1 MGLRPLRSIVKEDS
15 VNWIER
21 ISMTLEAKDLVWLV
35 VQACEI
41 QSGRPAEADAQV
53 DLNLLGCNIHLN
65 FSPTS
70 PALFRV
76 NFVGLGSFLS
86 KWDDTSE

>member
-15 VNWIER
+15 VNCIER

-41 QSGRPAEADAQV
+41 QSGRAAETAAQV

-65 FSPTS
+65 FS
-70 PALFRV
+70 
-76 NFVGLGSFLS
+76 
-86 KWDDTSE
+86 

>member
-1 MGLRPLRSIVKEDS
+1 MLLELYDK
-15 VNWIER
+15 
-21 ISMTLEAKDLVWLV
+21 MTLEAKDLVWLV

-65 FSPTS
+65 FS
-70 PALFRV
+70 
-76 NFVGLGSFLS
+76 
-86 KWDDTSE
+86 